1 MSVQLKPF
9 LSPQEYLALE
19 RQAETKSEYYA
30 GEVFAMAG
38 ASRKHNT
45 IVPNLAYLLVGQL
58 KGRSCEVY
66 NSDMRVKV
74 SATGLYTYPDLVVV
88 CGKPRFDDDQED
100 TLLNPTVIVEV
111 LSKSTEAYDRGEKF
125 AHYRALESMT
135 DYLLIA
141 QDIARLEH
149 YVREPDGSWRFLEST
164 GLDSVAVV
172 DSIQCQLSL
181 ADVYDKVDLAEP
193 PRAPR
198 LVVVKEQAEEYTL
211 SPLEP

>member
-1 MSVQLKPF
+1 MSVQLKPI
-9 LSPQEYLALE
+9 LSPQEYLTLE
-19 RQAETKSEYYA
+19 RQADTKSEYYA

-45 IVPNLAYLLVGQL
+45 IVPNLLYLLVGQL

-125 AHYRALESMT
+125 AHYRTLGSMT

-149 YVREPDGSWRFLEST
+149 YVREPDGSWRFLDST
-164 GLDSVAVV
+164 GLDAVAVI

-181 ADVYDKVDLAEP
+181 AEVYDKVDLAEA

-198 LVVVKEQAEEYTL
+198 LVVIKEQAEEYTL
-211 SPLEP
+211 SSLEP